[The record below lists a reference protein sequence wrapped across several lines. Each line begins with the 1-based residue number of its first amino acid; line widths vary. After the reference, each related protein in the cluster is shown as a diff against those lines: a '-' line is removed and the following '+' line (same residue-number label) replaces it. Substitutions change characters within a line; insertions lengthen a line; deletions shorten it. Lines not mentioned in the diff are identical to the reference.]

1 MNNGPSD
8 MGKHFKGSP
17 VEERALDTYIKL
29 VRASNTATGHA
40 KAGLE
45 SAGLSYSQFAVL
57 EALYHVGPLHL
68 GELARR
74 ILKSSGNLTLVVD
87 NLEKR
92 GLVKRQQQGNDKR
105 FFLATIT
112 PSGRKLIA
120 KIFPG
125 HARQIV
131 EVMDRLTPAEQEE
144 LAGLCRKL
152 GKGE

>member
-1 MNNGPSD
+1 
-8 MGKHFKGSP
+8 MGRNFKGSP
-17 VEERALDTYIKL
+17 AEEGALDTYIKL
-29 VRASNTATGHA
+29 VRASNTAMAYA

-57 EALYHVGPLHL
+57 EALYHLGPLHL

-74 ILKSSGNLTLVVD
+74 ILKSSGNLTLVVN

-92 GLVKRQQQGNDKR
+92 GLVKRQQQGEDKR

-112 PSGRKLIA
+112 PAGRKLIA
-120 KIFPG
+120 KIFPS

-131 EVMDRLTPAEQEE
+131 EVMERLTPTEQIQ